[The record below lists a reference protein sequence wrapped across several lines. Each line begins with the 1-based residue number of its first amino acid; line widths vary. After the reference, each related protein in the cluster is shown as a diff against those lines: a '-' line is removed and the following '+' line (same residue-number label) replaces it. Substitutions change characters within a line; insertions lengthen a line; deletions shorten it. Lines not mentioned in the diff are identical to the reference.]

1 MKTPMEK
8 THQNRHDDRP
18 RVGIS
23 EVSAGECPP
32 PAVVD
37 VHIPTVGELARQN
50 FVTLP
55 AWFGCAQACAVL
67 RLKGLEFALVSDDRG
82 VRRVA
87 SLAQLAAVPA
97 ERGIAGC
104 AIPFGPGVA
113 LATPADRALRLMD
126 AHGSDHAGV
135 VVSGG
140 VVVGIV
146 SRDALRAALTEAR
159 ARTRGAY
166 RKKSISLVAG
176 CLAAA

>member
-8 THQNRHDDRP
+8 TPQNRHEDRP
-18 RVGIS
+18 RGGIS
-23 EVSAGECPP
+23 EVGGEECAA
-32 PAVVD
+32 PAAVPVD
-37 VHIPTVGELARQN
+37 LPTVGELTRQN

-67 RLKGLEFALVSDDRG
+67 RLKGVEFVLVADDRG

-87 SLAQLAAVPA
+87 SLEQLAAAPA
-97 ERGIAGC
+97 ERGIAAC
-104 AIPFGPGVA
+104 AVPFGPSVA

-146 SRDALRAALTEAR
+146 CREALTAAVAQAC

-166 RKKSISLVAG
+166 QKSSRLVTG

>member
-18 RVGIS
+18 TVGIS
-23 EVSAGECPP
+23 DVIGHGCPA

-37 VHIPTVGELARQN
+37 VGLPTVGELARQN

-67 RLKGLEFALVSDDRG
+67 RLKGMDFVLVSDDRG

-87 SLAQLAAVPA
+87 SLEQLTAAPA
-97 ERGIAGC
+97 ERGIAAC

-146 SRDALRAALTEAR
+146 SREALAAAVAEAC
-159 ARTRGAY
+159 ARTRGTY
-166 RKKSISLVAG
+166 QNSGSGVPG

>member
-8 THQNRHDDRP
+8 TPQNRHDERP
-18 RVGIS
+18 RGGIS
-23 EVSAGECPP
+23 EVIGNERAA
-32 PAVVD
+32 AVGVD
-37 VHIPTVGELARQN
+37 LPTVGALARQN

-55 AWFGCAQACAVL
+55 AWFGCGQACAVL
-67 RLKGLEFALVSDDRG
+67 RLKGVDFVLVADDRG

-87 SLAQLAAVPA
+87 SLGQLAAAPA
-97 ERGIAGC
+97 ERGIAAC
-104 AIPFGPGVA
+104 AIPFGPSVA
-113 LATPADRALRLMD
+113 FATPADRALRLMD

-146 SRDALRAALTEAR
+146 CREALTAAVAEAF

-166 RKKSISLVAG
+166 QKSSRVVAG